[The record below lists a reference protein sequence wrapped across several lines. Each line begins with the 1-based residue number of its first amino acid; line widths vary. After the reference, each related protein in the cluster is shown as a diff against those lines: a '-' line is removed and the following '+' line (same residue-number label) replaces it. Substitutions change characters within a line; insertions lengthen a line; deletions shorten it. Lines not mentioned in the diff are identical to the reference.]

1 MIYRLV
7 VDRLSYIYSNRYN
20 INAFGN
26 SKAVKGRFDLMNDK
40 KYKDVLYEFRQISD
54 LKDMVNSSVMLF
66 GDRDAYLIKETH
78 GGEYHPIKYSQLK
91 KDIDALGTAFVHM
104 GLKGKKIAVIGENSY
119 KWLVTYLAV
128 TNGTGII
135 VPLDRELPPKE
146 IANLL
151 GRAEVSAIMY
161 SMKLEHTVKE
171 ALGYL
176 EAPIAYQF
184 CMDQSEE
191 NHVKSFSSL
200 IVEGSV
206 SLIGGYKEFIDA
218 EINREEACA
227 ILFTSGT
234 TGLAKGVMLS
244 HKNITANV
252 YNMSKYVSIPHE
264 DIGLSVLPM
273 HHSYELTCHIF
284 TGIYQGMTIAFCEG
298 LKHITKNMQEVH
310 AGVML
315 GVPLV
320 FESMYKKIMKQAQ
333 ASGKANQ
340 MKKMIAISRRL
351 KLYNHPMITK
361 SIFKSVH
368 HAVGDHMNLFIA
380 GGAAID
386 PSVIEN
392 IQAMGI
398 PMIQGYGMTENSPI
412 IAVNKD
418 RYSKPASAGLPMPGT
433 EIEII
438 DIDANG
444 IGEIICKGD
453 SVMLGYY
460 NDPEETA
467 KVLKDGWLYTGDYGY
482 FDKDGFLYVCGRKKS
497 VIVTKNGKNI
507 FPEEVEFY
515 LAQSD
520 FIEEILVYGVEDEK
534 TGDTVVKAEVYLDR
548 EAINEAAG
556 ELTVEELRQFIK
568 KEIDRINEQMPV
580 YKRVKRFAIRDTE
593 FEKTTTRKIK
603 RFDEAN
609 RSQ

>member
-1 MIYRLV
+1 
-7 VDRLSYIYSNRYN
+7 
-20 INAFGN
+20 
-26 SKAVKGRFDLMNDK
+26 MNDK
-40 KYKDVLYEFRQISD
+40 KFKDVLYEFRSIHD
-54 LKDMVNSSVMLF
+54 LKDMVNSSVELF
-66 GDRDAYLIKETH
+66 AQKEAYLVKDVP
-78 GGEYHPIKYSQLK
+78 GGEYRPILYGQFK
-91 KDIDALGTAFVHM
+91 KDIDALGTAFIHM

-128 TNGTGII
+128 TNGTGIV

-151 GRAEVSAIMY
+151 KRAEVSAIMY
-161 SMKLEHTVKE
+161 SKRLETVVKE

-176 EAPIAYQF
+176 ENSISYQCCMEQGDAVHVISFADLIA
-184 CMDQSEE
+184 
-191 NHVKSFSSL
+191 
-200 IVEGSV
+200 EGAVLLES
-206 SLIGGYKEFIDA
+206 GNRDFIDA
-218 EINREEACA
+218 EIDREALCS

-298 LKHITKNMQEVH
+298 LKYITKNMQEVH

-333 ASGKANQ
+333 ASGKVDK
-340 MKKMIAISRRL
+340 MKKMIALSKKL
-351 KLYNHPMITK
+351 KLYNHPKITK
-361 SIFKSVH
+361 AIFKSVH
-368 HAVGDHMNLFIA
+368 HAVGGHMNLFIA

-386 PSVIEN
+386 PGVIEN

-418 RYSKPASAGLPMPGT
+418 RYSKPAAVGLPMPGT
-433 EIEII
+433 QIKIV
-438 DIDANG
+438 DTDANG
-444 IGEIICKGD
+444 VGEIICKGD

-467 KVLKDGWLYTGDYGY
+467 KVLKAGWLYTGDYGY

-515 LAQSD
+515 LMQSD
-520 FIEEILVYGVEDEK
+520 FIEETLVYGVEDDK

-548 EAINEAAG
+548 EAICEAAG
-556 ELTVEELRQFIK
+556 DLSLEELRQFIK
-568 KEIDRINEQMPV
+568 TEIDQINEQMPL
-580 YKRVKRFAIRDTE
+580 YKRVKRFAIRETE

-609 RSQ
+609 RSN